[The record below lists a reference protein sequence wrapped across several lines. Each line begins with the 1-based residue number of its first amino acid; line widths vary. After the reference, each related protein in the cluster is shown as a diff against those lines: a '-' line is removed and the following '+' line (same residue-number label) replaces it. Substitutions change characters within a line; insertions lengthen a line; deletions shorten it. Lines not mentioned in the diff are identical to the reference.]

1 MSVVV
6 IGMDYPN
13 NCEEC
18 KIKSWDI
25 EGYVCP
31 FSGVDTLSIGRQ
43 VNCPLR
49 PMPEKYGRLIDAD
62 DMERFMSDTVQGD
75 IRQYPYSDTLWDTAF
90 KWIDSRPTIVEAEG
104 E

>member
-43 VNCPLR
+43 TNCPLR
-49 PMPEKYGRLIDAD
+49 PMPEKYGRLVDVDAIISEPGIGTQIAGWGK
-62 DMERFMSDTVQGD
+62 MYHETVL
-75 IRQYPYSDTLWDTAF
+75 QYA
-90 KWIDSRPTIVEAEG
+90 PTIVEAE